1 MTARAVLALALLLL
15 PWTGAEV
22 GAQSPRE
29 ELERAAM
36 AAAAAPKKPAAQAR
50 PAPKPGR
57 KMAKLPIKAKEEL
70 VKPEVKTK
78 EDIIQTAERPA
89 PPKEG
94 LLGRILNAITIDT
107 PNGPLIPFPVV
118 DSSKDLGPSFG
129 VMPVVAIR
137 NKETGE
143 IKSVLVPSVN
153 YNANLRTTLTYRH
166 YIFIDDKRYFIMR
179 ASRSERVERELMA
192 YYYTPDIFGTGL
204 RFSAEAKHWVT
215 GKPSFYGY
223 GINSKRGDKANYALQ
238 TTGEEIIADLPLYK
252 TLYFN
257 FNHSYFDKRVGP
269 GPVEDGQLKDR
280 FQADYAA
287 ASELRTFHTN
297 RFSLVYDDTDHPSLP
312 KIGTYASAS
321 ALYSNRSL
329 GSDYEYRTY
338 AFQLKNYYNY
348 KEEGRYVTAAHFLLQ
363 FQRGDALPFYALP
376 QLGES
381 TGLRMA
387 GDGRFTG
394 RGKFVFTIEERFTL
408 SKTPFYKFIS
418 ETEIAP
424 FLDVGTVFPK
434 VSDFRARDLKY
445 GPGVSARLV
454 IRPQL
459 VATVD
464 FAYGSEGT
472 NAIIRIGYPF

>member
-1 MTARAVLALALLLL
+1 MPRRPAAICLALLFLL
-15 PWTGAEV
+15 G
-22 GAQSPRE
+22 
-29 ELERAAM
+29 
-36 AAAAAPKKPAAQAR
+36 AAAHAQA
-50 PAPKPGR
+50 PAKKKRKLLVKP
-57 KMAKLPIKAKEEL
+57 PIKAREEL
-70 VKPEVKTK
+70 VKPEAKTK
-78 EDIIQTAERPA
+78 EDIIKTAERPA

-94 LLGRILNAITIDT
+94 LLGRVLNAITIDT

-129 VMPVVAIR
+129 IMPVVAIR
-137 NKETGE
+137 KRGTNE

-153 YNANLRTTLTYRH
+153 YNENLRTTLTYRH
-166 YIFIDDKRYFIMR
+166 YIFPDDKRYFILR

-192 YYYTPDIFGTGL
+192 YYYTPDVFASGFRL
-204 RFSAEAKHWVT
+204 SLEAKHWVT

-223 GINSKRGDKANYALQ
+223 GINSKRGDKANYSLQ
-238 TTGEEIIADLPLYK
+238 TTGEEVIADLPLIK
-252 TLYFN
+252 HLFFN
-257 FNHSYFDKRVGP
+257 FNHSYFDKRIGVGP
-269 GPVEDGQLKDR
+269 VNGGQVNVL
-280 FQADYAA
+280 FPADYAV

-297 RFSLVYDDTDHPSLP
+297 RFSLVYDDTDHPFLP

-321 ALYSNRSL
+321 VLYSNKKL

-338 AFQLKNYYNY
+338 ALQVKHYYNY
-348 KEEGRYVTAAHFLLQ
+348 KEESRYVTAAHYLLQ
-363 FQRGDALPFYALP
+363 FQRGEALPFHALP

-387 GDGRFTG
+387 GDGRFTD
-394 RGKFVFTIEERFTL
+394 RGKFVFTIEERITL

-424 FLDVGTVFPK
+424 FLDIGTVFPK
-434 VSDFRARDLKY
+434 VSAFRARDLKY
-445 GPGVSARLV
+445 GPGISARLV

>member
-1 MTARAVLALALLLL
+1 MNPGRSALSLALCCLLAA
-15 PWTGAEV
+15 GAA
-22 GAQSPRE
+22 AQSPRE
-29 ELERAAM
+29 EQEKAAM
-36 AAAAAPKKPAAQAR
+36 AALSAAKKAADAR
-50 PAPKPGR
+50 AQTPRPRRKIAKPP
-57 KMAKLPIKAKEEL
+57 MKAKEEL

-78 EDIIQTAERPA
+78 EDIIKTAERPA

-94 LLGRILNAITIDT
+94 LLGRVLNAITIDT

-137 NKETGE
+137 NRETNE
-143 IKSVLVPSVN
+143 IKAVLVPSVN

-192 YYYTPDIFGTGL
+192 YYYTPDIFASGF

-223 GINSKRGDKANYALQ
+223 GINSGRGDKANYALQ
-238 TTGEEIIADLPLYK
+238 TTGEELIADLPLGK
-252 TLYFN
+252 NLYFN
-257 FNHSYFDKRVGP
+257 FDHSYFDKRVGP
-269 GPVEDGQLKDR
+269 GPVQDGQLQDG
-280 FQADYAA
+280 FPADYSA
-287 ASELRTFHTN
+287 ASEIRTFHTN

-321 ALYSNRSL
+321 VLYSSKRL

-387 GDGRFTG
+387 GDGRFTD

-434 VSDFRARDLKY
+434 VSRFRASDLKY